1 MLVFEER
8 GNRSTRNFGRRVLS
22 PYWWEASALTTAPS
36 LHPICCAC
44 KNLIDLEL
52 KLYHELIAVA
62 GWMKSKRLALS
73 IVKTNCIVFPSKK
86 MKPYKTFNLTIN
98 GANIQQFSTI
108 KYRGISFDANLTCK
122 SHNDRLCLKMK
133 KTKQN

>member
-1 MLVFEER
+1 MSLKGLFLDPCYFYDLP
-8 GNRSTRNFGRRVLS
+8 NFS
-22 PYWWEASALTTAPS
+22 ESLTFYLFADDTN
-36 LHPICCAC
+36 ICCAC

-73 IVKTNCIVFPSKK
+73 ILKTNCIVFPSKK

-122 SHNDRLCLKMK
+122 SHNDRLCLFI
-133 KTKQN
+133 